1 MPGRLPACTGQQVK
15 RALERGGF
23 SLHRVNGSHHIMRHE
38 GPPVRNV
45 TVPLHGGKT
54 LKRATLAAIIKQA
67 GLTVEAFAALLR

>member
-1 MPGRLPACTGQQVK
+1 MSGRLPACTGPQVK
-15 RALERGGF
+15 HALERSGF
-23 SLHRVNGSHHIMRHE
+23 KLHRVNGSHHIMRHE

-67 GLTVEAFAALLR
+67 GLTIEGFLALL

>member
-1 MPGRLPACTGQQVK
+1 VRWSEAASACIGLTAVITSCGTK
-15 RALERGGF
+15 
-23 SLHRVNGSHHIMRHE
+23 